1 MTHRERLIDLANQY
15 AGVTVTDAKDRYV
28 ELLGP
33 DETPAMR
40 QYFCDP
46 ATSGCALTIR
56 GLWRKLGVEDRRVK
70 PAYVFGKAV
79 TWLVEI
85 AKARGAWQTAKLDL
99 LPLPGDFVLVGGDK
113 VKDGGVEHVFT
124 IVSIVQDGTGA
135 LITSVDGG
143 QRDAKGNQ
151 SIFAKTRRW
160 TVKGGSYWDV
170 SAQGSDPGSNA
181 YGGRRVIGWGDAEKI
196 LGFDVKP

>member
-1 MTHRERLIDLANQY
+1 MTHRERLVEMANQY
-15 AGVTVTDAKDRYV
+15 SGVTVTDAKDRYV

-46 ATSGCALTIR
+46 QTSGCALTIR
-56 GLWRKLGVEDRRVK
+56 GLWRKLGVNDRRVK

-85 AKARGAWQTAKLDL
+85 ARVRSAWQPAKLDL
-99 LPLPGDFVLVGGDK
+99 LPQPGDFVLVGGDK

-124 IVSIVQDGTGA
+124 IISVTQDGTGA

-151 SIFAKTRRW
+151 SIFTKTRRW
-160 TVKGGSYWDV
+160 TVRNGSYWDV

-181 YGGRRVIGWGDAEKI
+181 PGGRRVMGWGDAEKI